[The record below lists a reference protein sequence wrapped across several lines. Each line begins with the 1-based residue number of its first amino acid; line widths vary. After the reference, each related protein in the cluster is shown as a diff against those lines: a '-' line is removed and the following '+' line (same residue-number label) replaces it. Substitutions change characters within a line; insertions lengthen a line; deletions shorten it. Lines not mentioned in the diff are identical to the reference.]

1 MTARGVDRGV
11 DLGVLGPFEVGIGG
25 EPVDVGGPRLRTL
38 LAVLAADAGRV
49 VSVGALGRALWGDQ
63 PPDQVDRTV
72 RTYLSRLRRT
82 FAPPLLLTRPPGYV
96 LHVAPQAIDAVRFEQ
111 LAGEGRRALAAGDHG
126 TARTHLTTALD
137 LWRGAAY
144 GEFDE
149 VEVLAA
155 EGMRLERVRHNTVQD
170 RIDADLAA
178 GEDTGL
184 IAELEVLTAAFPGH
198 ERLWAQLMT
207 ALYRAGRQGDALE
220 VFRRARRDL
229 VGASGL
235 EPSPILTEVH
245 RRVLAHDPSLLAVR
259 PRQTIAVP
267 DVDSLGAGEHA
278 LLEEGD
284 LRTSRTHFEDA
295 YRKAE
300 LAGDVDTLG
309 RAVLG
314 LGGVWVHEHRTSAA
328 STTLLTRLRQVLDRV
343 DPASR
348 LGRRLRIRL
357 AGELDYEN
365 SAHDRI
371 LALTGETRAAGDP
384 VAHAEALSL
393 AHHCLLGP
401 DHAALRQSLATE
413 LVGVSGPSG
422 RRTDLVMGVL
432 WDTVDRFLAAD
443 PHAERRLGELEDL
456 LATRKHLAAG
466 FVAASLEVMLAIR
479 AGRFAEAEAGAQAC
493 AELGQVAGDP
503 DALGW
508 YGAQLVAIRWFQGRL
523 GELVPVLDRLMHSPT
538 LSPIDNSYYAALS
551 VAAAYA
557 GDHRTAVGALAR
569 LSGDDLGALPRSST
583 WLLSLCGVAET
594 AYLVDDTETAARVY
608 DLLRPFGH
616 LPVMA
621 SLAIACFGS
630 AHYPL
635 GTAALTTGDA
645 DLAVTHLRAA
655 VRHNLALAHWPA
667 VVFSRRRHA
676 EALTRRGR
684 PGDAAA
690 ADRELAAA
698 DEEARAL
705 DGQLTSPGR

>member
-1 MTARGVDRGV
+1 M
-11 DLGVLGPFEVGIGG
+11 
-25 EPVDVGGPRLRTL
+25 
-38 LAVLAADAGRV
+38 
-49 VSVGALGRALWGDQ
+49 
-63 PPDQVDRTV
+63 
-72 RTYLSRLRRT
+72 
-82 FAPPLLLTRPPGYV
+82 
-96 LHVAPQAIDAVRFEQ
+96 
-111 LAGEGRRALAAGDHG
+111 
-126 TARTHLTTALD
+126 
-137 LWRGAAY
+137 
-144 GEFDE
+144 
-149 VEVLAA
+149 
-155 EGMRLERVRHNTVQD
+155 QD

-184 IAELEVLTAAFPGH
+184 IGELEVLTAAFPGH
-198 ERLWAQLMT
+198 ERLWGQLMT

-220 VFRRARRDL
+220 VFRRARHDL
-229 VGASGL
+229 VSASGL
-235 EPSPILTEVH
+235 EPSPVLTEVH
-245 RRVLAHDPSLLAVR
+245 RRVLAHDPGLLAVR
-259 PRQTIAVP
+259 PREVITVP
-267 DVDSLGAGEHA
+267 DAGSLGAGEHA

-295 YRKAE
+295 YRRAE
-300 LAGDVDTLG
+300 LDGDVDALG

-348 LGRRLRIRL
+348 LGLRLRIRL
-357 AGELDYEN
+357 AGEQDYEDG
-365 SAHDRI
+365 AHERI
-371 LALTGETRAAGDP
+371 LALAAETRAGGDP

-401 DHAALRQSLATE
+401 DHVALRQTLATE
-413 LVGVSGPSG
+413 LIGVSGPSG
-422 RRTDLVMGVL
+422 RRTDLVMGVV

-456 LATRKHLAAG
+456 LAARKHLAAG
-466 FVAASLEVMLAIR
+466 FVAASLKVMLAIR

-523 GELVPVLDRLMHSPT
+523 AELVPVLDRLMHSPT
-538 LSPIDNSYYAALS
+538 LSPIDNSYYAALA

-557 GDHRTAVGALAR
+557 GDRRTAVGALAR

-594 AYLVDDTETAARVY
+594 AYLVDDAETAARVY

-621 SLAIACFGS
+621 SLAVACFGS
-630 AHYPL
+630 AHSPL
-635 GTAALTTGDA
+635 GTAALAMGDA

-698 DEEARAL
+698 EEEARAL
-705 DGQLTSPGR
+705 DEQLTSPCR

>member
-1 MTARGVDRGV
+1 MSGNTARGV

-38 LAVLAADAGRV
+38 LAVLAAEAGRV

-63 PPDQVDRTV
+63 PPEQVDRTV
-72 RTYLSRLRRT
+72 RTYLSRLRKP
-82 FAPPLLLTRPPGYV
+82 FDPPLILTRPPGYV

-111 LAGEGRRALAAGDHG
+111 LAAEGRRALAAGDAS
-126 TARTHLTTALD
+126 TARTHLAAALD
-137 LWRGAAY
+137 LWRGTAY
-144 GEFDE
+144 GEFDG

-155 EGMRLERVRHNTVQD
+155 EGMRLDRVRHNTVQD

-207 ALYRAGRQGDALE
+207 ALYRAGRQADALE
-220 VFRRARRDL
+220 AFRRARHGL
-229 VGASGL
+229 VDTSGL

-245 RRVLAHDPSLLAVR
+245 RRVLAHDPGLLAER
-259 PRQTIAVP
+259 PREAVTVP
-267 DVDSLGAGEHA
+267 AVDPLTAGEHA

-284 LRTSRTHFEDA
+284 LRTSRTHFEEA
-295 YRKAE
+295 HHRAE
-300 LAGDVDTLG
+300 RVDDVDALA
-309 RAVLG
+309 RAALG

-328 STTLLTRLRQVLDRV
+328 STVLLTRVRQVLDRV
-343 DPASR
+343 DPASP
-348 LGRRLRIRL
+348 LGLRLRTRL
-357 AGELDYEN
+357 AGELDYQDG
-365 SAHDRI
+365 AYGRI
-371 LALTGETRAAGDP
+371 LALTAETRAAGDP

-393 AHHCLLGP
+393 AHHCVLGP
-401 DHAALRQSLATE
+401 DHAALRRSLATE
-413 LVGVSGPSG
+413 LIGVSA
-422 RRTDLVMGVL
+422 RRTDLVMGVV
-432 WDTVDRFLAAD
+432 WDTVDQFLAAD
-443 PHAERRLGELEDL
+443 PHAERRLSELKDL
-456 LATRKHLAAG
+456 LAARKHLAAG

-508 YGAQLVAIRWFQGRL
+508 YGAQLVAIRWFQNRL
-523 GELVPVLDRLMHSPT
+523 GELVPVLDQIMHSPT
-538 LSPIDNSYYAALS
+538 LSPIDNSYYAAL
-551 VAAAYA
+551 AAAAASA
-557 GDHRTAVGALAR
+557 GDRRTAVGALAR
-569 LSGDDLGALPRSST
+569 LCGDDVGALPRSSS
-583 WLLSLCGVAET
+583 WLLSLCGAAET
-594 AYLVDDTETAARVY
+594 AYLVDDPETAARVY

-621 SLAIACFGS
+621 SLAVACFGS

-635 GTAALTTGDA
+635 GTAALATGDA
-645 DLAVTHLRAA
+645 DRAVTHLRTA
-655 VRHNLALAHWPA
+655 VQHNLALSHWPA

-684 PGDAAA
+684 PGDNAA

-698 DEEARAL
+698 KEEARAL
-705 DGQLTSPGR
+705 DGELTSPCR